1 MTDVR
6 LRTELFIENLEID
19 AWIGVHHHEHGRT
32 QRVRLD
38 ITVVIDQPSMDMLAD
53 TVDYDAI
60 RHMILDIASAGH
72 YELVETFAKRI
83 LESVLNDQRVASID
97 VRIAKLEAMT
107 GAAQSAGARMTG
119 TRL

>member
-1 MTDVR
+1 MTDFR

-19 AWIGVHHHEHGRT
+19 AWIGVHDHEHGRT

-38 ITVVIDQPSMDMLAD
+38 LSVEIEGPTTDLLAD

-60 RHMILDIASAGH
+60 KHIILDIASSGH

-83 LESVLNDQRVASID
+83 VQSVLQDQRVASID
-97 VRIAKLEAMT
+97 VRMAKLEAMK

-119 TRL
+119 TRC